1 MADSSSWWCLRRR
14 VLTEWAHSL
23 TKPLQQHRWFCS
35 SVRGN
40 TQDQLQG
47 CENTSCQF
55 HQDAGSPPR
64 PGLKYTRTQHP
75 ETNTRSI
82 CRSGTL
88 TFVIKFYISSSL
100 TVCRTVLTQ
109 VGFSW
114 NSAVMLLDRCGPMW
128 TDVDRCGPMCPVP
141 SDLGTGIVSKMSRR
155 VRVT

>member
-1 MADSSSWWCLRRR
+1 MSDGGLLQLMVFETACPDRVSSSS
-14 VLTEWAHSL
+14 AF
-23 TKPLQQHRWFCS
+23 TKALQQHRWFCS

-82 CRSGTL
+82 CQSGTL

-100 TVCRTVLTQ
+100 TVCRAVLTQ

-114 NSAVMLLDRCGPMW
+114 NSAVMLLDRCGQMW
-128 TDVDRCGPMCPVP
+128 TDVSGPVR
-141 SDLGTGIVSKMSRR
+141 SRHR
-155 VRVT
+155 NSF